1 VTATQENFKE
11 SMNDPRKDTMG
22 DSMADTGADQAATA
36 EDAGSLPYEELQSA
50 LQAAHTQVEEQRN
63 QLLRTRAEMENLR
76 RRAERDLENAH
87 KYSLE
92 RFINEILPI
101 KDSLEMGLQV
111 VSEDATE
118 TVDMDKVREGMDL
131 TLKMMQAL
139 LQKMAVREINPL
151 GEKFNPDMHQAM
163 MAQEATDAEPNTVLA
178 VYQKGYSLNDRVVR
192 PAMVVVSKAPLS

>member
-1 VTATQENFKE
+1 MTATQENFKE
-11 SMNDPRKDTMG
+11 AT
-22 DSMADTGADQAATA
+22 ADAMTDADHQAAA
-36 EDAGSLPYEELQSA
+36 ENAELMPYEQLQSA
-50 LQAAHTQVEEQRN
+50 LYEAHTQAEEQRN

-87 KYSLE
+87 KYGLE
-92 RFINEILPI
+92 RFINEILPV
-101 KDSLEMGLQV
+101 KDSLEMGLSV
-111 VSEDATE
+111 ASDESTDIA
-118 TVDMDKVREGMDL
+118 KIREGMDL

-163 MAQEATDAEPNTVLA
+163 MAQPTTEAEPNTVLA

-192 PAMVVVSKAPLS
+192 PAMVVVAKAP

>member
-1 VTATQENFKE
+1 MTATQENFKE
-11 SMNDPRKDTMG
+11 PMSDAI
-22 DSMADTGADQAATA
+22 ADASTDGQTGAENT
-36 EDAGSLPYEELQSA
+36 AGSVAHEQLLLTLQEA
-50 LQAAHTQVEEQRN
+50 RAQTDEHRD

-87 KYSLE
+87 KYGLE
-92 RFINEILPI
+92 RFINEILPV
-101 KDSLEMGLQV
+101 KDSLEMGL
-111 VSEDATE
+111 
-118 TVDMDKVREGMDL
+118 TVAGDESTDIAKIREGMDL

-163 MAQEATDAEPNTVLA
+163 MAQAAADVEPNTVLA

-192 PAMVVVSKAPLS
+192 PAMVVVAKAP

>member
-1 VTATQENFKE
+1 MTATQENFKE
-11 SMNDPRKDTMG
+11 PRTDA
-22 DSMADTGADQAATA
+22 SANNQADA
-36 EDAGSLPYEELQSA
+36 ENIAESVPYEQLLLTLQEA
-50 LQAAHTQVEEQRN
+50 RAQADEHRD

-87 KYSLE
+87 KYGLE
-92 RFINEILPI
+92 RFINEILPV
-101 KDSLEMGLQV
+101 KDSLEMGSV
-111 VSEDATE
+111 AASDESADIA
-118 TVDMDKVREGMDL
+118 KIREGMDL

-163 MAQEATDAEPNTVLA
+163 AAQLSTDVEPNTVLA

-192 PAMVVVSKAPLS
+192 PAMVVVSKTS

>member
-1 VTATQENFKE
+1 MTATQENFKE
-11 SMNDPRKDTMG
+11 SMSDAI
-22 DSMADTGADQAATA
+22 ADASTDGQTGA
-36 EDAGSLPYEELQSA
+36 ENIAGSVAHEQLLLTLQEA
-50 LQAAHTQVEEQRN
+50 RTQADEHRD

-87 KYSLE
+87 KYGLE
-92 RFINEILPI
+92 RFINEILPV
-101 KDSLEMGLQV
+101 KDSLEMGL
-111 VSEDATE
+111 
-118 TVDMDKVREGMDL
+118 TVASDESTDIAKIREGMDL

-163 MAQEATDAEPNTVLA
+163 MAQATADAEPNTVLA

-192 PAMVVVSKAPLS
+192 PAMVVVAKAP

>member
-1 VTATQENFKE
+1 MTATQENFKE
-11 SMNDPRKDTMG
+11 
-22 DSMADTGADQAATA
+22 ATA
-36 EDAGSLPYEELQSA
+36 DAMTDVDHQPAAENAELMPYEQLQSA
-50 LQAAHTQVEEQRN
+50 LCEAHTQAEEQRN

-87 KYSLE
+87 KYGLE
-92 RFINEILPI
+92 RFINEILPV
-101 KDSLEMGLQV
+101 KDSLEMGLSV
-111 VSEDATE
+111 ASDESTDIA
-118 TVDMDKVREGMDL
+118 KIREGMDL

-163 MAQEATDAEPNTVLA
+163 MAQTSADAEPNTVLA

-192 PAMVVVSKAPLS
+192 PAMVVVAKAP

>member
-1 VTATQENFKE
+1 MTATQENFKE
-11 SMNDPRKDTMG
+11 PIADAMTDGMT
-22 DSMADTGADQAATA
+22 DTGADHQAAA
-36 EDAGSLPYEELQSA
+36 EKAELMPYEQLQSA
-50 LQAAHTQVEEQRN
+50 LQEAHTQAEEQRN

-87 KYSLE
+87 KYGLE
-92 RFINEILPI
+92 RFINEILPV
-101 KDSLEMGLQV
+101 KDSLEMGLSV
-111 VSEDATE
+111 ASDESTDIA
-118 TVDMDKVREGMDL
+118 KIREGMDL

-163 MAQEATDAEPNTVLA
+163 MAQPTADVEPNTILA

-192 PAMVVVSKAPLS
+192 PAMVVISKAP